1 MELHPTS
8 EADSALAD
16 GALVDGTAA
25 SNASEDVGGNEAP
38 TSTSPQSRT
47 LLRKSLFLVVVAA
60 LCLTAALWLAELTS
74 CGSESSQPQQAAV
87 ENTATLEA
95 SDAAEALGQSYT
107 VAYTEM
113 VKEVPDAKLLGAQT
127 TSTVFADG
135 SPQWMYLFGSKDTKE
150 AYTVFMG
157 APVEGSET
165 PTATVA
171 GYGPF
176 DVSDEEWESIPN
188 LTSDAVL
195 ATPGSAWALRA
206 AEAAYGKTIGS
217 YTISLL
223 TYVPAD
229 TEGNYEPMQWE
240 VVLFDDAE
248 TQQNI
253 DADHAGDGTAEASD
267 VALGTCYVVSA
278 TDGTLYQKTLD
289 E

>member
-1 MELHPTS
+1 MELHPTG
-8 EADSALAD
+8 EAD
-16 GALVDGTAA
+16 GALADDALADDALVDDTATN
-25 SNASEDVGGNEAP
+25 NASEDVGGNEAP

-60 LCLTAALWLAELTS
+60 LCLTAAL
-74 CGSESSQPQQAAV
+74 
-87 ENTATLEA
+87 
-95 SDAAEALGQSYT
+95 GQSYT

-113 VKEVPDAKLLGAQT
+113 AKEVPDAKLLGVQT

-188 LTSDAVL
+188 LTGDAVL

>member
-1 MELHPTS
+1 MEPGRIAAAEEGAPHNELHEGKLTFRRCLP
-8 EADSALAD
+8 
-16 GALVDGTAA
+16 
-25 SNASEDVGGNEAP
+25 
-38 TSTSPQSRT
+38 
-47 LLRKSLFLVVVAA
+47 VVIIAA
-60 LCLTAALWLAELTS
+60 LCLTAALWLAELAG
-74 CGSESSQPQQAAV
+74 CGSQAEQPQQAVA

-95 SDAAEALGQSYT
+95 SDAAEALGYDYT
-107 VAYTEM
+107 VAYAEM
-113 VKEVPDAKLLGAQT
+113 TKKVPDAKLLGVQT
-127 TSTVFADG
+127 TSTVFSDG

-157 APVEGSET
+157 APAEGSET

-176 DVSDEEWESIPN
+176 DITDEEWEAIPN
-188 LTSDAVL
+188 LTGEAVL

-206 AEAAYGKTIGS
+206 AETAYGRTIGS
-217 YTISLL
+217 YTVSLL
-223 TYVPAD
+223 TYVPAGA
-229 TEGNYEPMQWE
+229 EGNYEPMQWE
-240 VVLFDDAE
+240 IVLFDDAE

-253 DADHAGDGTAEASD
+253 DADHAGDGTEEASN